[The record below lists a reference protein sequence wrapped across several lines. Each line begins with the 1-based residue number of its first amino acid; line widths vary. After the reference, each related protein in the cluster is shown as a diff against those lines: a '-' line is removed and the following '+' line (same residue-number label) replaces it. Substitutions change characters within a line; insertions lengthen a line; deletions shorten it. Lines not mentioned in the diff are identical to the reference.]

1 MEGQRE
7 IKGDYRDC
15 GDGRYMQVQNCME
28 RQRETKETVE
38 TGDTCR
44 YKIVWRDRE
53 RLRRL
58 KRLWR
63 RGKYKIVWRDRD

>member
-1 MEGQRE
+1 MRDTCKCKIVWRDRE
-7 IKGDYRDC
+7 RSK
-15 GDGRYMQVQNCME
+15 
-28 RQRETKETVE
+28 ETIETVE

-53 RLRRL
+53 RL

-63 RGKYKIVWRDRD
+63 REILAGTKLCGETERD